1 MHNSYV
7 QTRTVSIETS
17 IDRESA
23 EICSLVSGYPK
34 LIEVTLEDLD
44 TGLESGLFTS
54 VDLVNVRPRQVAAEP
69 DMTLTRSSRRIFQGS
84 MRSTVLCAL

>member
-1 MHNSYV
+1 MDNSYV
-7 QTRTVSIETS
+7 QTGTVSVETS
-17 IDRESA
+17 ENWEIA
-23 EICSLVSGYPK
+23 EIHLIVSGYPR

-54 VDLVNVRPRQVAAEP
+54 VDLVNVGPRRVAAEP
-69 DMTLTRSSRRIFQGS
+69 EMRLTHSSRRMFQGS